1 LAKLAAGL
9 ITGSSAMLAEAGHFG
24 ADSVNEILLGLSL
37 RHARRSADAR
47 HPFGYG
53 ACASCG
59 VSRSH

>member
-1 LAKLAAGL
+1 MLAAV
-9 ITGSSAMLAEAGHFG
+9 GHSG

-53 ACASCG
+53 GVRFVWRFSQPSPRAS
-59 VSRSH
+59 RAAA